1 MAQAGMP
8 GYESNLGNVLY
19 SGQQEKSFIDK
30 TLARSDVDEIKDIMQ
45 KEDLNVQDIRKLL
58 YQLAAIET
66 KLLNFGDF
74 ERYLQGK
81 FYAWIR
87 DFAQCQ
93 EVIFSIQGDE
103 QKKKIELTDDNKTML
118 ENIRKK
124 MQHNLLFLCDV
135 YLYLGRSTLSLEATA
150 FDTITKNR
158 YEYFYP
164 NQPQGLHQ
172 PEAQKRGF
180 FNLNWK

>member
-1 MAQAGMP
+1 MNGQRP
-8 GYESNLGNVLY
+8 YEGYLGQHLY
-19 SGQQEKSFIDK
+19 SGQQEKSFVDK

-45 KEDLNVQDIRKLL
+45 KDELTLHDIRRLL

-66 KLLNFGDF
+66 KLLNFGDW

-87 DFAQCQ
+87 DFAQ
-93 EVIFSIQGDE
+93 SL
-103 QKKKIELTDDNKTML
+103 ELTYSVIDDAKTGKSSMNKHTKAML
-118 ENIRKK
+118 ENCRKK

-135 YLYLGRSTLSLEATA
+135 YLYLGRSTLSIEATA

-158 YEYFYP
+158 YEYYYP
-164 NQPQGLHQ
+164 GQQPGQ
-172 PEAQKRGF
+172 PIETQKKGF
-180 FNLNWK
+180 FGIRLGR